1 MPRLLD
7 PADLSSRCAGIRL
20 LVLDVDGVLTD
31 GAIILD
37 DRGVESKHFHVRDGA
52 AIALWRKSGRRV
64 AILSGR
70 ESACVSKR
78 AEELGI
84 SPVIQGV
91 GSKIGPFSSILKDL
105 QIAAE
110 STCYVG
116 DDWADL
122 PVLDVAGLAACPSDA
137 AEEVR
142 AASHLVARSPGGR
155 GAVREVI
162 EVILKAQG
170 DYEGLV
176 ASYRPTG

>member
-1 MPRLLD
+1 MPRALD
-7 PADLSSRCAGIRL
+7 SSDLASRCAGIRL

-37 DRGVESKHFHVRDGA
+37 DLGVESKHFHVRDGA
-52 AIALWRKSGRRV
+52 AIALWLKSGRRV

-70 ESACVSKR
+70 ESACVARR
-78 AEELGI
+78 ALELGI

-91 GSKIGPFSSILKDL
+91 GSKIGPFSSLLKDL
-105 QIAAE
+105 HVAPE

-122 PVLDVAGLAACPSDA
+122 PVLDVVGLAACPSDA
-137 AEEVR
+137 AEEVL
-142 AASHLVARSPGGR
+142 AASHLVAKSRGGR

-162 EVILKAQG
+162 EVILKEQG
-170 DYEGLV
+170 DYESLV
-176 ASYRPTG
+176 AAYRPTG